1 MKFMI
6 KSIIYMSLSF
16 FISCGGSSNG
26 NKDFKILSTKPEN
39 LQKDV
44 KLDTD
49 IKIIFNK
56 DISKDTS
63 KYIFSIKD
71 KNNNAIDV
79 DIIPS
84 TDTLILIPKPKL
96 KASMKYDITISK
108 ASSKDN
114 KEINTSYEF
123 SFTTMIATVADP
135 TTSDNNNEPKQDASK
150 KEDKKDKS
158 KEKDINEND
167 TIEDYACRLS
177 PGGNCDDL

>member
-1 MKFMI
+1 MKFII
-6 KSIIYMSLSF
+6 KSLIYMSLSF
-16 FISCGGSSNG
+16 FISCGGSSSG

-49 IKIIFNK
+49 IRIIFNK

-71 KNNNAIDV
+71 KNANTVNV
-79 DIIPS
+79 DIVPS
-84 TDTLILIPKPKL
+84 LDTLILIPNSKL
-96 KASMKYDITISK
+96 NASTKYNIVISK

-114 KEINTSYEF
+114 KELNTSHEF
-123 SFTTMIATVADP
+123 SFTTIAVVAIP
-135 TTSDNNNEPKQDASK
+135 NSNTSTNNESKEDTIK
-150 KEDKKDKS
+150 KEDKKDTS

-167 TIEDYACRLS
+167 TIEDYACLLS
-177 PGGNCDDL
+177 PGGKCDDL